1 MGMCLCITWYYLSF
15 ESDATLLW
23 WDDVVAGGCW
33 WREEVM
39 NIMGVW
45 INQRQL
51 ASNSLCSKF
60 RQKLNW
66 FLATAAAAAGSMD
79 LFTPTNHIMDFVID
93 QTGALWTRTL
103 FIFSSP
109 CSTSLPARR
118 QHWWVQ
124 AKLEY
129 ICDRKPGHTWWTGCK
144 MNFASLSQNLNQ
156 MLEKCILLQL

>member
-1 MGMCLCITWYYLSF
+1 MISMGMCLCITWYYLSF

-66 FLATAAAAAGSMD
+66 FLATAAAAAAGSMD

-103 FIFSSP
+103 FILVVVIVVLLHIIASKASALVGSGKTWIYLWP
-109 CSTSLPARR
+109 QTRPHLM
-118 QHWWVQ
+118 
-124 AKLEY
+124 
-129 ICDRKPGHTWWTGCK
+129 DR
-144 MNFASLSQNLNQ
+144 L
-156 MLEKCILLQL
+156 